1 MDFEPT
7 EAQRAIAGLAA
18 EVLCGE
24 DPWKELARS
33 GLLSLA
39 VPAYLG
45 GDGYGVQEVAVLLTE
60 IGRRGIYLPALGTLA
75 GGVLPVAR
83 WGDQALQ
90 RELLPA
96 AAAGEMILTAAVR
109 EPGGKQTT
117 VIDDDTVTGV
127 KVGVPYAA
135 TASRILVATGNG
147 ACQSAVG
154 GDGNGVGGGNGV
166 ADGNGGGGG
175 NGVAVGS
182 GVALID
188 PHGDGVSL
196 ARTPTVTGEP
206 EYTVRLDHAPVLATL
221 NGDLHQFVTA
231 GACALADGALAG
243 ALRLTRD
250 HVATR
255 RQFGRPLAEFQAVS
269 QQVADVYIASRTLHL
284 ITLSACWQLDNS
296 KKVGD
301 LDVAAW
307 WVTEEAPRSVL
318 VCHHLHGGVGVDIS
332 YPMHKFSSLIAD
344 LARCLGGA
352 SVH

>member
-1 MDFEPT
+1 VDFEPT

-39 VPAYLG
+39 VPADLG

-60 IGRRGIYLPALGTLA
+60 IGRRGIYLPAFGTLA
-75 GGVLPVAR
+75 CGVLPIAH
-83 WGDQALQ
+83 WGDRALQ

-96 AAAGEMILTAAVR
+96 AAAGELILTAAIR
-109 EPGGKQTT
+109 EPGGTQNTQ
-117 VIDDDTVTGV
+117 INDGAVTGI

-135 TASRILVATGNG
+135 AAGRILVA
-147 ACQSAVG
+147 AA
-154 GDGNGVGGGNGV
+154 NGV
-166 ADGNGGGGG
+166 AL
-175 NGVAVGS
+175 VAP
-182 GVALID
+182 D
-188 PHGDGVSL
+188 GDGVSL
-196 ARTPTVTGEP
+196 TQTPTVSGEP
-206 EYTVRLDHAPVLATL
+206 EYTVRLEHAPVIAVL
-221 NGDLHQFVTA
+221 NGADHRDLHRFGTA

-284 ITLSACWQLDNS
+284 ITLSACWRLDNS
-296 KKVGD
+296 KKIEGGADGD
-301 LDVAAW
+301 LDVATW
-307 WVTEEAPRSVL
+307 WVTEEARRSVMT
-318 VCHHLHGGVGVDIS
+318 CHHLHGGVGVDIS
-332 YPMHKFSSLIAD
+332 YPLHRFSSLIAD
-344 LARCLGGA
+344 LARFLGGA

>member
-18 EVLCGE
+18 EVLCGQ

-39 VPAYLG
+39 VPTDLG

-60 IGRRGIYLPALGTLA
+60 IGRRGVYLPALGTLA

-83 WGDQALQ
+83 WGDQALR

-96 AAAGEMILTAAVR
+96 AAVGELILTAAVR

-117 VIDDDTVTGV
+117 AIDNGTVTGV
-127 KVGVPYAA
+127 KAG
-135 TASRILVATGNG
+135 RILVAAGTTGNG
-147 ACQSAVG
+147 TT
-154 GDGNGVGGGNGV
+154 GNV
-166 ADGNGGGGG
+166 
-175 NGVAVGS
+175 
-182 GVALID
+182 VALID
-188 PHGDGVSL
+188 PQGDGVSL
-196 ARTPTVTGEP
+196 TRTPTVTGEP
-206 EYTVRLDHAPVLATL
+206 EYTVRLDHAPVLATMD
-221 NGDLHQFVTA
+221 GDLRQFVTA

-269 QQVADVYIASRTLHL
+269 QQMADVYIASRTLHL

-296 KKVGD
+296 KKTGGPDGD
-301 LDVAAW
+301 LEVATW

-318 VCHHLHGGVGVDIS
+318 ICHHLHGGVGVDIS
-332 YPMHKFSSLIAD
+332 YPLHRFSSLIAD
-344 LARCLGGA
+344 LARVLGGA

>member
-1 MDFEPT
+1 VDFEPT

-39 VPAYLG
+39 VPADLG

-60 IGRRGIYLPALGTLA
+60 IGRRGVYLPALGTLA

-83 WGDQALQ
+83 WGDQALR

-96 AAAGEMILTAAVR
+96 AAAGELILTAAVR
-109 EPGGKQTT
+109 EPGGNQATT
-117 VIDDDTVTGV
+117 IDNGTVTGV

-135 TASRILVATGNG
+135 TAGRILVATGN
-147 ACQSAVG
+147 
-154 GDGNGVGGGNGV
+154 
-166 ADGNGGGGG
+166 
-175 NGVAVGS
+175 

-188 PHGDGVSL
+188 PHGDGVTL
-196 ARTPTVTGEP
+196 TRTMTVTGEP

-231 GACALADGALAG
+231 GVCALADGALAG
-243 ALRLTRD
+243 ALQLTRD

-269 QQVADVYIASRTLHL
+269 QQMADVYIASRTLHL

-296 KKVGD
+296 KKMGD

-307 WVTEEAPRSVL
+307 WVTEEAQRSVL
-318 VCHHLHGGVGVDIS
+318 ACHHLHGGVGVDIS
-332 YPMHKFSSLIAD
+332 YPMHRFSSLIAD
-344 LARCLGGA
+344 LTRSLGGA

>member
-39 VPAYLG
+39 VPADLG

-75 GGVLPVAR
+75 CGVLPVAR
-83 WGDQALQ
+83 WGDRALQ
-90 RELLPA
+90 HELLPA
-96 AAAGEMILTAAVR
+96 AAAGELILTAAIR
-109 EPGGKQTT
+109 EPGGTQTT
-117 VIDDDTVTGV
+117 LIKNGAVTGT

-135 TASRILVATGNG
+135 VAGRILV
-147 ACQSAVG
+147 SA
-154 GDGNGVGGGNGV
+154 
-166 ADGNGGGGG
+166 A
-175 NGVAVGS
+175 S

-188 PHGDGVSL
+188 PHGDGVTLTRTL
-196 ARTPTVTGEP
+196 AISGEP
-206 EYTVRLDHAPVLATL
+206 EYTVRLDQAPVTAVL
-221 NGDLHQFVTA
+221 NGAGDSDLRRFATA

-243 ALRLTRD
+243 ALQLTRD

-284 ITLSACWQLDNS
+284 ITLSACWRLDNS
-296 KKVGD
+296 KIDADGD
-301 LDVAAW
+301 LDVATW
-307 WVTEEAPRSVL
+307 WVTEEAARSIMT
-318 VCHHLHGGVGVDIS
+318 CHHLHGGVGVDIS
-332 YPMHKFSSLIAD
+332 YPLHRFSAQIAD
-344 LARCLGGA
+344 LARFLGGA

>member
-1 MDFEPT
+1 VDFEPT

-39 VPAYLG
+39 VPADLG

-60 IGRRGIYLPALGTLA
+60 IGRRGVYLPALGTLA

-83 WGDQALQ
+83 WGDQALR

-96 AAAGEMILTAAVR
+96 AAAGELILTAAVR
-109 EPGGKQTT
+109 EPGGKQST
-117 VIDDDTVTGV
+117 VIGNGTVTGV

-135 TASRILVATGNG
+135 TAGRILVATGT
-147 ACQSAVG
+147 
-154 GDGNGVGGGNGV
+154 GNV
-166 ADGNGGGGG
+166 
-175 NGVAVGS
+175 
-182 GVALID
+182 VALID
-188 PHGDGVSL
+188 PDGDGVSL
-196 ARTPTVTGEP
+196 TRTPTVTGEP
-206 EYTVRLDHAPVLATL
+206 EYTVRLDHAPVLATMD
-221 NGDLHQFVTA
+221 GDLRRFVTA

-269 QQVADVYIASRTLHL
+269 QQMADVYIASRTVHL

-296 KKVGD
+296 KKTGGGGADGD
-301 LDVAAW
+301 LEVATW

-318 VCHHLHGGVGVDIS
+318 ICHHLHGGVGVDIS
-332 YPMHKFSSLIAD
+332 YPLHRFSSLIAD
-344 LARCLGGA
+344 LARVLGGA

>member
-1 MDFEPT
+1 VDFEPT

-39 VPAYLG
+39 VPADLG

-60 IGRRGIYLPALGTLA
+60 IGRRGVYLPALGTLA

-83 WGDQALQ
+83 WGDQALR

-96 AAAGEMILTAAVR
+96 AAAGELILTAAVR

-117 VIDDDTVTGV
+117 AIDDGTVSGV

-135 TASRILVATGNG
+135 TAGRILVATG
-147 ACQSAVG
+147 S
-154 GDGNGVGGGNGV
+154 D
-166 ADGNGGGGG
+166 ADGTAG
-175 NGVAVGS
+175 NV
-182 GVALID
+182 VALID
-188 PHGDGVSL
+188 PDGDGVSL
-196 ARTPTVTGEP
+196 TRTPTVTGEP
-206 EYTVRLDHAPVLATL
+206 EYTVRLDHAPVLATMD
-221 NGDLHQFVTA
+221 GDLQQFVTA

-269 QQVADVYIASRTLHL
+269 QQMADVYIASRTLHL

-296 KKVGD
+296 KKMGGADGD
-301 LDVAAW
+301 LKTGSADGDLEVATW

-318 VCHHLHGGVGVDIS
+318 ICHHLHGGVGVDIS
-332 YPMHKFSSLIAD
+332 YPLHRFSSLIAD
-344 LARCLGGA
+344 LARALGGA

>member
-18 EVLCGE
+18 EVLCGQ

-39 VPAYLG
+39 VPTDLG

-60 IGRRGIYLPALGTLA
+60 IGRRGVYLPALGTLA

-83 WGDQALQ
+83 WGDQALR

-96 AAAGEMILTAAVR
+96 AAVGELILTAAVR

-117 VIDDDTVTGV
+117 AIDNGTVTGV

-135 TASRILVATGNG
+135 TAGRILVAAGTTGNG
-147 ACQSAVG
+147 TT
-154 GDGNGVGGGNGV
+154 GNV
-166 ADGNGGGGG
+166 
-175 NGVAVGS
+175 
-182 GVALID
+182 VALID
-188 PHGDGVSL
+188 PQGDGVSL
-196 ARTPTVTGEP
+196 TRTPTVTGEP
-206 EYTVRLDHAPVLATL
+206 EYTVRLDHAPVLATMD
-221 NGDLHQFVTA
+221 GDLRQFVTA
-231 GACALADGALAG
+231 GGCALADGALAG

-269 QQVADVYIASRTLHL
+269 QQMADVYIASRTLHL

-296 KKVGD
+296 KKTGGPDGD
-301 LDVAAW
+301 LEVATW

-318 VCHHLHGGVGVDIS
+318 ICHHLHGGVGVDIS
-332 YPMHKFSSLIAD
+332 YPLHRFSSLIAD
-344 LARCLGGA
+344 LARVLGGA

>member
-18 EVLCGE
+18 EVLGGE

-39 VPAYLG
+39 LPADLG
-45 GDGYGVQEVAVLLTE
+45 GEGYGMQEIAVLLTE
-60 IGRRGIYLPALGTLA
+60 IGRRAVYLPALGTLA
-75 GGVLPVAR
+75 GGILPIAR
-83 WGDQALQ
+83 WGDRALQ

-96 AAAGEMILTAAVR
+96 AAAGELILAAAIR

-117 VIDDDTVTGV
+117 VIDDGTITGV

-135 TASRILVATGNG
+135 EAGRILV
-147 ACQSAVG
+147 SA
-154 GDGNGVGGGNGV
+154 
-166 ADGNGGGGG
+166 AD
-175 NGVAVGS
+175 

-188 PHGDGVSL
+188 PNAKGVTL
-196 ARTPTVTGEP
+196 TRTPAVSDEP
-206 EYTVRLDHAPVLATL
+206 EYTVRLERAPVTAML
-221 NGDLHQFVTA
+221 NVTDARDLHRLTVA
-231 GACALADGALAG
+231 GACALADGLVAG

-269 QQVADVYIASRTLHL
+269 QQMADTYIASRTLHL
-284 ITLSACWQLDNS
+284 ITLSACWRLDNS
-296 KKVGD
+296 KKIDPDGD
-301 LDVAAW
+301 LDVATW
-307 WVTEEAPRSVL
+307 WVTEEAARAVMT
-318 VCHHLHGGVGVDIS
+318 CHHLHGGVGVDIS
-332 YPMHKFSSLIAD
+332 YPLHRFSSLIAD
-344 LARCLGGA
+344 VSRFLGGN